1 MENAFL
7 KSILY
12 DSDEITLVLVHQRV
26 LPRVENHVLVT
37 QNEDILM
44 ELKPNGVQKWI
55 SNTRNGLGTL
65 W

>member
-26 LPRVENHVLVT
+26 LPWVENHVLVT
-37 QNEDILM
+37 QNEDVLM
-44 ELKPNGVQKWI
+44 ELKPNGVQKLI
-55 SNTRNGLGTL
+55 PHTRNGLGSL